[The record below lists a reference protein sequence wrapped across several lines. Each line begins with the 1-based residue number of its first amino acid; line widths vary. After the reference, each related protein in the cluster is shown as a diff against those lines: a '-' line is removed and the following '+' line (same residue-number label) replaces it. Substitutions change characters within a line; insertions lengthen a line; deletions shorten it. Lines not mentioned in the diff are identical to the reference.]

1 MRENKKKGVMNMK
14 KWLTPWEPLKELEEI
29 RREIDDIFEMR
40 PFRFG
45 LKPLLARSFSPAI
58 DIIDKKDKIVV
69 KAEVPGVDKKDM
81 TISISDDELVIKGE
95 VKREQEVNEKDYYH
109 SERFYGTFSRSIALP
124 AMVDKSKAKAS
135 YKDGILEI
143 TLPKAE
149 SEKSKEVKLEIE

>member
-1 MRENKKKGVMNMK
+1 MK

>member
-1 MRENKKKGVMNMK
+1 MDMK

>member
-1 MRENKKKGVMNMK
+1 MNMK

>member
-1 MRENKKKGVMNMK
+1 MDMK

-58 DIIDKKDKIVV
+58 DIIDKKDKLVV